1 MKKHLFLTSL
11 VALIATAG
19 MANAETDVTF
29 GGNYTTTSGTT
40 ANVGTGE
47 PGAYDFSYT
56 GTNTDGTATAEID
69 SNTADGVDK
78 ANFAYKLADG
88 SSADLSDDNEYAATD
103 YTNTTVA
110 GTTGYENVHVADDYG
125 LNAQDSVVAGAYSYL
140 NPQYDSA
147 DESSQQYIVF
157 DNNATERTLTE
168 TYTTNGTYTSG
179 SATITSDT
187 VADDLMD
194 LYSYQGANESTNLYQ
209 LYKKPDDSIGVK
221 NMTLDGHPN
230 VDLDT
235 LTDLTLKAALQGMI
249 DAYAE
254 DSGTNLT
261 TATTALGVLQTQE
274 HDNFTAAQNA
284 YNADNSAQQVLRDNY
299 NTYTAAHDAY
309 IAATDENSDYQQAL
323 NNRETDMDS
332 FEAAN
337 ALYGAS
343 IKTTLNDTIDTSV
356 NSGTI
361 KTALDTKQNVLTDA
375 QQAAVDSGITADK
388 VSAYDTAVGN
398 MGTIH
403 GLIESADATQTSTGV
418 AYNGN
423 LAVGT
428 TVEDHLE
435 ALDTA
440 IGDRRNLSGDY
451 VSNAD
456 VATNL
461 QSLNDGIEDEVQRA
475 TNAEGVLQTAI
486 NDETTRATNAE
497 NALQAAIDNIN
508 TASVAA
514 VSALDD
520 RVSANTQAIS
530 GLNNK
535 VDSLEKN
542 VSGGVA
548 AATALSAVEVSN
560 VKKGEMSVGGGYGYY
575 NSQSAMALG
584 AALGLTDNWSV
595 NAGAGIASGDKT
607 QVSFRAGT
615 NYKFKLF

>member
-47 PGAYDFSYT
+47 PGAYNFSYK
-56 GTNTDGTATAEID
+56 GTNADGTATAEID

-78 ANFAYKLADG
+78 TKFAYTLADG
-88 SSADLSDDNEYAATD
+88 SSADLSDDTEYAATD
-103 YTNTTVA
+103 YTNTTVV
-110 GTTGYENVHVADDYG
+110 GTTGYENVRVADDYG

-168 TYTTNGTYTSG
+168 TYTTDGTYTSG
-179 SATITSDT
+179 SATITSST
-187 VADDLMD
+187 VADELMD
-194 LYSYQGANESTNLYQ
+194 LYSYQGADESTNLYQ

-221 NMTLDGHPN
+221 NMTLDGHPS

-249 DAYAE
+249 DAYEA
-254 DSGTNLT
+254 DTGANLT
-261 TATTALGVLQTQE
+261 SATTALGVLQTQE

-284 YNADNSAQQVLRDNY
+284 YNADNNAQQKLAENY
-299 NTYTAAHDAY
+299 STYTAAHNAY
-309 IAATDENSDYQQAL
+309 IDATDENSDYQQAL
-323 NNRETDMDS
+323 NNRATDMDS
-332 FEAAN
+332 FEEAN

-361 KTALDTKQNVLTDA
+361 KTALDTKQNVLTDV

-435 ALDTA
+435 ALDAA

-461 QSLNDGIEDEVQRA
+461 QSLNDGIEAEVQRA
-475 TNAEGVLQTAI
+475 QGAEGALQTAI
-486 NDETTRATNAE
+486 NDETTRAQNAE
-497 NALQAAIDNIN
+497 GALQAAIDDIN

-514 VSALDD
+514 VNALDE
-520 RVSANTQAIS
+520 RVAANSNAIV
-530 GLNNK
+530 GLDNK

-584 AALGLTDNWSV
+584 AALGLSDNWSV